1 MHGAGTA
8 PAGLCPAEH
17 GGNAAVRAS
26 PRISNKR
33 ESFFGRIEEGE
44 SEREC
49 AMDIPCQTMR
59 QKQYLHLYAG
69 VSMLFGTGSK
79 VHSIPEC
86 SAMTDEYKSLFPI
99 NICRK

>member
-1 MHGAGTA
+1 MRELRLRGFAPQSTA
-8 PAGLCPAEH
+8 AMLPCVHPP
-17 GGNAAVRAS
+17 VY
-26 PRISNKR
+26 RINGKV
-33 ESFFGRIEEGE
+33 FGRIEEGE

-79 VHSIPEC
+79 VP
-86 SAMTDEYKSLFPI
+86 
-99 NICRK
+99 